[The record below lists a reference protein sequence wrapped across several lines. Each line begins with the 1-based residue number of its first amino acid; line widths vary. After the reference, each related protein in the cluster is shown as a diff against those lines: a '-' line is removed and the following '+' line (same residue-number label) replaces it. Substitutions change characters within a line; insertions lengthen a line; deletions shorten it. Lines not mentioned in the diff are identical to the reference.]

1 MIEESP
7 FLWLQPFMFFP
18 GTFETARDS
27 DYRDGDCGWQGFFF
41 FFPFFLF

>member
-7 FLWLQPFMFFP
+7 FMFLP

-27 DYRDGDCGWQGFFF
+27 DYRDGDWMAGFFF
-41 FFPFFLF
+41 LCFFRF